1 MPFKLEKMIQL
12 LDKEDLPNYR
22 TALFSKKDSMDIDGY
37 ENQVRVCVDEDI
49 NDLFLIADCLIT
61 DYSSVMF
68 DFCDIKGEPMIF
80 YAYDLV
86 HYKRMRFVDFYF
98 DYDSLPGPI
107 CKDEAAFYNAIKT
120 FIQKPVKKKISM
132 IKKYLGIL

>member
-1 MPFKLEKMIQL
+1 MIQL
-12 LDKEDLPNYR
+12 LDKEDLLIIRPHY
-22 TALFSKKDSMDIDGY
+22 LVKDSIDIDGY

-68 DFCDIKGEPMIF
+68 DFAILKKPMIF

-86 HYKRMRFVDFYF
+86 HYENEVRGFYF

-107 CKDEAAFYNAIKT
+107 CKDETAFYNAIKT
-120 FIQKPVKKKISM
+120 FIQKPVKNLNDKNI
-132 IKKYLGIL
+132 